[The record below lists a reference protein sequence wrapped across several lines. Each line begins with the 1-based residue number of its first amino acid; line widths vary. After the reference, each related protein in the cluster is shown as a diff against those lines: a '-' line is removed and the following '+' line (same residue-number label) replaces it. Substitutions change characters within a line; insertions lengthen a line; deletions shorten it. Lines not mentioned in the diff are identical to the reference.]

1 MRKTTSLIR
10 VTMTLIVLGMIGC
23 GKPDRDERL
32 AEMAKHS
39 VETQAKQNE
48 QMADQSQ
55 QTAETARHLVE
66 EDAKARREIA
76 DAHATLRSELQEER
90 VGIDQQRT
98 EMERERRDLSA
109 RRARD
114 PIIAETIGAIGG
126 IIACLLPLLL
136 AGYVLYTTNRNKND
150 TEMLNELLVTG
161 IINDELRLLSGPRES
176 AARLNHRSDV
186 DTADDSPSEHGE
198 P

>member
-1 MRKTTSLIR
+1 MRKTTILTR
-10 VTMTLIVLGMIGC
+10 LKVTIVVLGVIGC

-66 EDAKARREIA
+66 EDSKARREIA

-90 VGIDQQRT
+90 VGIDQQRI

-126 IIACLLPLLL
+126 IIACLLPLFL

-150 TEMLNELLVTG
+150 TEMLNELLVAG
-161 IINDELRLLSGPRES
+161 VINDELRLLPGSRET
-176 AARLNHRSDV
+176 AARLDHRTAV
-186 DTADDSPSEHGE
+186 DTVDDSPSEHGE
-198 P
+198 S